1 MENKSSVLATAS
13 QAICDDEGF
22 RANSYLDT
30 EGVDTIG
37 IGFAKKDLT
46 PEEKQIL
53 GDEPVSKQSC
63 LVVLGMKLSSEYDN
77 LNQKIDFFTSL
88 TFNRQIALLDL
99 AYQIGLHGL
108 LGYKHMLADLR
119 AGNIQQAGVDE
130 MDSLEARETPRRA
143 KHIFT
148 LLTGG

>member
-22 RANSYLDT
+22 KSETYLDSLKIP
-30 EGVDTIG
+30 TIG
-37 IGFAKKDLT
+37 IGFRCSLLT
-46 PEEKQIL
+46 TQDWNIL
-53 GDEPVSKQSC
+53 GIPPVSKENC
-63 LVVLGMKLSSEYDN
+63 LKLLALKLDSEYDS
-77 LNQKIDFFTSL
+77 LSQKIDFFTNL

-99 AYQIGLHGL
+99 AYQIGVQGL

-119 AGNIQQAGVDE
+119 AGNIQQAGIDE

-148 LLTGG
+148 LLTEG